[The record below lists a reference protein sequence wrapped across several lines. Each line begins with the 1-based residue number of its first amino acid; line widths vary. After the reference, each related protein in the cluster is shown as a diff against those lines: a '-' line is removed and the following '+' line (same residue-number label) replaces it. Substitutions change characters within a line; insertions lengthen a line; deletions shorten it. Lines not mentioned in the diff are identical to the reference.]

1 MVKKLQKF
9 IDELISNP
17 IRKNVKYIHPGDNES
32 GYAKLIAALAN
43 DNGGLII
50 LGLMDDGTRIINKGF
65 HFQKPNKE
73 RIKSFLNGY
82 DQFEIKDVNY
92 QGKYLIIIKV
102 EKEHSGVP
110 FSEKYYMFK
119 NDYSNQVVEINQVN
133 VFISYN
139 HLVKELADI
148 IENDLIT
155 QFSFRLKINRDTQLK
170 YRDSIDDFMRSI
182 KQNDIIVSLVSNTYL
197 KSEACMYEISELM
210 KDDNYTDKLAFI
222 VFSDHDNSFLT
233 KSVSIEDLVP
243 QVYGSQRFKYM
254 EYWSLKYEEYTDQYK
269 RMNYRTSG
277 TTGLHVTINRIDS
290 ILKSVDD
297 FIEMLNRKMGQDFTT
312 MKNNGFLEIHEM
324 ISSEFDEKNR

>member
-1 MVKKLQKF
+1 MENLQKF
-9 IDELISNP
+9 IDELIKNP
-17 IRKNVKYIHPGDNES
+17 IRGNIKYIHPGDNEF

-43 DNGGLII
+43 DNGGSLI

-65 HFQKPNKE
+65 QFQKPNKE
-73 RIKSFLNGY
+73 KIKSFLNGY
-82 DQFEIKDVNY
+82 DQFEIKEVNY
-92 QGKYLIIIKV
+92 QGKNLIIIKV

-110 FSEKYYMFK
+110 ISEKYYMFK
-119 NDYSNQVVEINQVN
+119 NDYSNQVVEIKQVN
-133 VFISYN
+133 IFISYN
-139 HLVKELADI
+139 HLVKELADV
-148 IENDLIT
+148 IENDLIS

-170 YRDSIDDFMRSI
+170 YRDSIEDFMRSI

-233 KSVSIEDLVP
+233 KSVSIKDLVP
-243 QVYGSQRFKYM
+243 QVYGSQRFKYT

-312 MKNNGFLEIHEM
+312 MKNNDFLEIHEM
-324 ISSEFDEKNR
+324 ISSEFNEKNR